1 MGVWGWEREIL
12 WAHGTLGFIIP
23 MLLPES
29 AWSSHCVTV
38 WGQPGGKL
46 PSLTVLQG
54 FTLAPS

>member
-1 MGVWGWEREIL
+1 MGIWGWEREML
-12 WAHGTLGFIIP
+12 WVHGTLCFIIP
-23 MLLPES
+23 MSLPG
-29 AWSSHCVTV
+29 APTVCWV